1 MPDPIDTFTY
11 NIAGGNKFLK
21 IKSGFRFFPNC
32 DYEIVF
38 TSTFA
43 NGTAL
48 PDWISFDITR
58 ENRWWYA
65 VNASMTELDHEGEI
79 LDMQIQ
85 MNIIDM
91 NVEPNTIEH
100 GHSNVEFARLYN

>member
-1 MPDPIDTFTY
+1 LPDPIDTFTY

-32 DYEIVF
+32 DYEI
-38 TSTFA
+38 
-43 NGTAL
+43 
-48 PDWISFDITR
+48 DWISFDITR

-100 GHSNVEFARLYN
+100 GHSNVEFARLYNWTLALVHF